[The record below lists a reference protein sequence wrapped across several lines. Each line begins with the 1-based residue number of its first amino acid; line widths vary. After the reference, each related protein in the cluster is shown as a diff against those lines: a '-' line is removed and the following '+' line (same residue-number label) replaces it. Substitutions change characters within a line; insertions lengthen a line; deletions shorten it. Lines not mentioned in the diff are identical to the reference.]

1 MCRGTHRAV
10 DLKARRQDGVLGPRG
25 YQRLDVFGMSVGF
38 LGRDETSPHAHTSRA
53 RLQNGGD
60 ASRSADSTCGEN
72 GHRHSIQNPREKGQQ
87 AELATNVS
95 SRLDA
100 LGADEVAPRFLG
112 ADGPGPRANFPW
124 G

>member
-1 MCRGTHRAV
+1 MCRGTHWAV

-38 LGRDETSPHAHTSRA
+38 LGRDETSTHTHTSRA

-60 ASRSADSTCGEN
+60 ASRSANSTCGEYEH
-72 GHRHSIQNPREKGQQ
+72 GYSIHNLSEKRQQ

-100 LGADEVAPRFLG
+100 LGADEVAPGFLS
-112 ADGPGPRANFPW
+112 A
-124 G
+124 